1 MVTVHFTIE
10 QATELLDILTED
22 ALKNRGNYLINDLV
36 ESLTYR
42 LDKANETK

>member
-1 MVTVHFTIE
+1 MITVHLTVE
-10 QATELLDILTED
+10 DATELLDILTED
-22 ALKNRGNYLINDLV
+22 ALKDRGNSLINDLA

>member
-1 MVTVHFTIE
+1 MITVHFTIE
-10 QATELLDILTED
+10 DAIELLDILTED
-22 ALKNRGNYLINDLV
+22 ALKHRGNPLINDLA

>member
-1 MVTVHFTIE
+1 MITVHFSIE

-22 ALKNRGNYLINDLV
+22 ALKNRGNSLINDLA
-36 ESLTYR
+36 EALAYR